1 MARRNQEEIKLSEK
15 QIERIV
21 DDLWDKLVCSNEGK
35 SLLDEKI
42 DTMAKNLDFLITK
55 RLMRKIRFAEEDQAK
70 LYAVAEIMK
79 ANFYEKLKKLE
90 DDDNEI

>member
-21 DDLWDKLVCSNEGK
+21 DDLWSKLVCSNEGK

-42 DTMAKNLDFLITK
+42 GEMAKNLDFMITK
-55 RLMRKIRFAEEDQAK
+55 RLMKKIRFAEEDQAK
-70 LYAVAEIMK
+70 LYAISEIMK
-79 ANFYEKLKKLE
+79 ANYYEKIKKLE
-90 DDDNEI
+90 DDDNEV